1 MIINISMNYLS
12 KLPYEDCNFENVKI
26 HYGKLKAVAL
36 KSNASAFVTSGK
48 ITIFTI
54 EPPEGEKRNEIELS
68 SPSAF
73 NTSWFSI
80 ISPSAEIKNS
90 TAKTIFFVLDDSF
103 LIPEKD
109 TDIVFEVIKGIKPCQ
124 ENNYKK
130 ITW

>member
-1 MIINISMNYLS
+1 MIIDISMNYLS

-68 SPSAF
+68 SPSA
-73 NTSWFSI
+73 
-80 ISPSAEIKNS
+80 EIKNS

-130 ITW
+130 IT